1 MPAALLLAT
10 SAHAQA
16 APSSGPSLSWVR
28 LPGAEACIAQA
39 ELAARIEARVGRPVF
54 VRPADAIV
62 LVEGRVAP
70 SASGGFDAVIAL
82 SDRDG
87 HGFGERALH
96 LAETDCRKLDDIVAL
111 VITVTL
117 RGGPS
122 GLPLPDAIAH
132 ELEALFGE
140 EPSMLD
146 PAALP
151 PTAEPSPPAKPA
163 GELDRQERAP
173 ARQARS
179 PGPALGYG
187 LDAGMAVI
195 TGLQPSGTLAPSAR
209 VHVSLRGRG
218 ALALSA
224 GLGLPQQ
231 MAIDDP
237 TSGSG
242 GTIELRAFFV
252 ALAVCTTAAQAFETA
267 LELCGHFGYGW
278 LHAQAHGFVHDR
290 ASTQT
295 WTEIGPELALQAPL
309 VAPLRARIGVSL
321 PIRLARP
328 ELTYQQHAG
337 RYERAFQVA
346 GIGVAGELALGVSL
360 P

>member
-1 MPAALLLAT
+1 M
-10 SAHAQA
+10 
-16 APSSGPSLSWVR
+16 R

-39 ELAARIEARVGRPVF
+39 ELAAKIEARAGRPLF

-62 LVEGRVAP
+62 LIEGRVAP
-70 SASGGFDAVIAL
+70 SASGGFDSVIAL

-96 LAETDCRKLDDIVAL
+96 LPDADCRKLDDVVGL
-111 VITVTL
+111 VITVIL

-132 ELEALFGE
+132 ELEALFGD
-140 EPSMLD
+140 EPSELD
-146 PAALP
+146 PATLP
-151 PTAEPSPPAKPA
+151 EAAEPSPQAEPKGQRDQP
-163 GELDRQERAP
+163 ERSA
-173 ARQARS
+173 ARREEP

-187 LDAGMAVI
+187 LDAGMAAI

-209 VHVSLRGRG
+209 VHVSLRDRG

-231 MAIDDP
+231 MGVDDP
-237 TSGSG
+237 AG
-242 GTIELRAFFV
+242 GTLELRAFFV
-252 ALAVCTTAAQAFETA
+252 ALAVCTTAAHASETA
-267 LELCGHFGYGW
+267 LELCGRFGYGW
-278 LHAQAHGFVHDR
+278 LHAQTRDFVHNG
-290 ASTQT
+290 ASTQV
-295 WTEIGPELALQAPL
+295 WTEVGPELALQAPL
-309 VAPLRARIGVSL
+309 VAPLRARISVSL

-328 ELTYQQHAG
+328 QLVYERHDG
-337 RYERAFQVA
+337 NPERAFQVA